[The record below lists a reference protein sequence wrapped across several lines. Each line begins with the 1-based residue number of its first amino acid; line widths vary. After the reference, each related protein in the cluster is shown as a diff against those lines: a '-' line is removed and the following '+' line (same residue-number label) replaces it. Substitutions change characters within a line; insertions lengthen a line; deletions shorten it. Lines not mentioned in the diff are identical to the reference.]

1 VFVSAAASILH
12 ADVDSFFASVAQRDD
27 PALRGRPVLVGGG
40 VVMAASYEAKA
51 KGVHGGMGG
60 GQAKRLCPDA
70 VTVSPDFESYSAA
83 SRELF
88 EVFRDTA
95 PVVEGLGMEE
105 AFLDVSGLE
114 RISGE
119 PKRIAERLRIRVA
132 SKLNLPISVGVAR
145 TKVLAKMA
153 SRAAKP
159 DGLVL
164 VEPDRELEFLL
175 PLPVEALWG
184 VGPASAAR
192 LHAHGIRTVADA
204 ALAEREELVEILGRA
219 AGLHVHGLARNR
231 DRRRVRAG
239 RRRGSFGAQSAL
251 GRGPHPAATLDT
263 RLVALVERVTRRMRK
278 AGRVGR
284 TVTLRLRFAD
294 YSRATRSLTLDEAT
308 AASGIVL
315 DAARTLMAAARP
327 LIARRGITLVGVAVS
342 NIGSS
347 STGVQLVL
355 PLEARARA
363 ALDEALDEVRDRFGA
378 GALTR
383 AALLGRDARSSA
395 YLMPGD
401 ETGGSV

>member
-27 PALRGRPVLVGGG
+27 PALRGKPVLVGGG
-40 VVMAASYEAKA
+40 VVMAASYEAKRR
-51 KGVHGGMGG
+51 GVHGGMGG
-60 GQAKRLCPDA
+60 RQAKRLCPDA
-70 VTVSPDFESYSAA
+70 VVVSPDFESYSVA

-88 EVFRDTA
+88 AVFRDTA

-114 RISGE
+114 RIAGE

-159 DGLVL
+159 DGMVV

-192 LHAHGIRTVADA
+192 LHAHGIDTVADA
-204 ALAEREELVEILGRA
+204 ALADKAELVEILGRA
-219 AGLHVHGLARNR
+219 AGLQVHGLARNR
-231 DRRRVRAG
+231 DRRRVRSG

-251 GRGPHPAATLDT
+251 GRGPHTAATLDT

-308 AASGIVL
+308 AASGVVL
-315 DAARTLMAAARP
+315 DAVRTLMAGARP
-327 LIARRGITLVGVAVS
+327 LISRRGITLVGVAIS
-342 NIGSS
+342 NLGSS
-347 STGVQLVL
+347 ATGVQLVL
-355 PLEARARA
+355 PFEARARA

-378 GALTR
+378 EALTR

-401 ETGGSV
+401 EAPESR

>member
-1 VFVSAAASILH
+1 MFVSAAASILH

-27 PALRGRPVLVGGG
+27 PSLRGKPVLVGGG
-40 VVMAASYEAKA
+40 VVMAASYEAKRC
-51 KGVHGGMGG
+51 GVKGGMGG
-60 GQAKRLCPDA
+60 SQAKRLCPDA
-70 VTVSPDFESYSAA
+70 VFVGPDFDSYTVA

-105 AFLDVSGLE
+105 AFMDVRGLE

-119 PKRIAERLRIRVA
+119 PPRIAERLRIRVA
-132 SKLNLPISVGVAR
+132 AELRLPISVGVAR
-145 TKVLAKMA
+145 SKFMAKMA

-159 DGLVL
+159 DGLV
-164 VEPDRELEFLL
+164 VIEPDRELEFLL
-175 PLPVEALWG
+175 PLPVESLWG

-192 LHAHGIRTVADA
+192 LHAHAIRTVADA
-204 ALAEREELVEILGRA
+204 AAVERELLVEILGKA
-219 AGLHVHGLARNR
+219 AGSHIHALAHNR

-239 RRRGSFGAQSAL
+239 RRRSSVGAQSAL
-251 GRGPHPAATLDT
+251 GRGPHTPAHVDT

-284 TVTLRLRFAD
+284 TVTLRLRFGD
-294 YSRATRSLTLDEAT
+294 YSRATRSSTLEEPT
-308 AASGIVL
+308 AASEPVL
-315 DAARTLMAAARP
+315 AVVRSLLAAARP
-327 LIARRGITLVGVAVS
+327 LIARRGLTLVGVAVS
-342 NIGSS
+342 NLGSS
-347 STGVQLVL
+347 RAGVQLVL
-355 PLEARARA
+355 PFHGRSRA
-363 ALDEALDEVRDRFGA
+363 ALDLALDEVRDRFGA

-401 ETGGSV
+401 ESSGGG

>member
-1 VFVSAAASILH
+1 VSGAASILH

-27 PALRGRPVLVGGG
+27 PCLRGRPVLVGGG

-51 KGVHGGMGG
+51 CGVRGGMGG
-60 GQAKRLCPDA
+60 RQALRLCPDA
-70 VTVSPDFESYSAA
+70 VTVSPDFESYTAA

-88 EVFRDTA
+88 EVFRETA

-105 AFLDVSGLE
+105 AFLDVGGLE
-114 RISGE
+114 RIAGE
-119 PKRIAERLRIRVA
+119 PQRIAERLRITVA
-132 SKLNLPISVGVAR
+132 SKLKLPISVGVAR

-164 VEPDRELEFLL
+164 VEPERELDFLL

-192 LHAHGIRTVADA
+192 LHAHGMERIADVAA
-204 ALAEREELVEILGRA
+204 ADRQELVDILGRA
-219 AGLHVHGLARNR
+219 AGLHVHAIARNR

-251 GRGPHPAATLDT
+251 GRGPHTRASLDT
-263 RLVALVERVTRRMRK
+263 RLVVLTERVTRRMRK

-294 YSRATRSLTLDEAT
+294 YSRATRSRTLAEAT
-308 AASGIVL
+308 ASSETVL
-315 DAARTLMAAARP
+315 EAARRLMSAARP
-327 LIARRGITLVGVAVS
+327 LIARRGITLVGIAVS
-342 NIGSS
+342 NLGSS
-347 STGVQLVL
+347 AAGVQLVL
-355 PLEARARA
+355 PLEGRARA
-363 ALDEALDEVRDRFGA
+363 ALDRALDEVRDRFGA
-378 GALTR
+378 AALTR
-383 AALLGRDARSSA
+383 AALLGRDARSTA
-395 YLMPGD
+395 YLWPGD
-401 ETGGSV
+401 EPRDDA